1 MVRVTG
7 GRARGI
13 PLKVPKGD
21 TVRPTTDRVRQALFN
36 VLTHRFDRPFDEAR
50 TLDLFA
56 GAGTLGLEA
65 LSHGAAEVVFVE
77 ASAKVAAVL
86 TQNAAKVGG
95 AHRIV
100 QSTVQRFLKGP
111 ASPFDLVFMDPPYA
125 KADVEPILAR
135 LTADGWL
142 ADGAVICVETGGP
155 EDAPEV
161 NGLDLTFVRTYG
173 NTTLSIYSQ

>member
-1 MVRVTG
+1 M
-7 GRARGI
+7 
-13 PLKVPKGD
+13 
-21 TVRPTTDRVRQALFN
+21 LF
-36 VLTHRFDRPFDEAR
+36 RSDEAR

-77 ASAKVAAVL
+77 ASAKVAVVL
-86 TQNAAKVGG
+86 SENAAKVGG
-95 AHRIV
+95 AHRVV
-100 QSTVQRFLKGP
+100 QSTVRRFLNGP
-111 ASPFDLVFMDPPYA
+111 VTAFDLVFMDPPYA
-125 KADVEPILAR
+125 KADVGPILTR

-161 NGLDLTFVRTYG
+161 NGLDLAFVRSYG
-173 NTTLSIYSQ
+173 NTTLSIYSL